1 MLRDVHTAHFF
12 HPATLEATLWA
23 LNKISVII
31 IALAALGCWQFVEG
45 GHTFM
50 ASGFVR
56 SQQGMSLSG
65 VWRSHTEMEGQRR
78 ELPKKRDIYRLT
90 VGPWLTEEHSPMLS
104 SERPQVEERDGR
116 SHMST

>member
-45 GHTFM
+45 GTHLWQ
-50 ASGFVR
+50 VD
-56 SQQGMSLSG
+56 LSDPSKG
-65 VWRSHTEMEGQRR
+65 CLCLEFGGATQRWRAREGSFPRK
-78 ELPKKRDIYRLT
+78 ET
-90 VGPWLTEEHSPMLS
+90 
-104 SERPQVEERDGR
+104 
-116 SHMST
+116 STG

>member
-1 MLRDVHTAHFF
+1 
-12 HPATLEATLWA
+12 
-23 LNKISVII
+23 
-31 IALAALGCWQFVEG
+31 
-45 GHTFM
+45 
-50 ASGFVR
+50 
-56 SQQGMSLSG
+56 
-65 VWRSHTEMEGQRR
+65 MEGQRR